1 MFVGL
6 FLEQDKKN
14 LKHIIQWD
22 RIISLPKKKDTTSS
36 KRVILLYCDHCPFG
50 VVVVV
55 VHEATT
61 QKKEVL
67 ENTHAHTQTQ
77 EKEKEWVHT
86 KRAWDVDSLRR
97 HSEKFQIKF

>member
-1 MFVGL
+1 MGPDHFS
-6 FLEQDKKN
+6 F
-14 LKHIIQWD
+14 
-22 RIISLPKKKDTTSS
+22 KKKDTTSS
-36 KRVILLYCDHCPFG
+36 RDCYHCPLG

-67 ENTHAHTQTQ
+67 KNTHAHTQTQ

-97 HSEKFQIKF
+97 HS